1 MWLSPVRQLG
11 PQPLVAKD
19 SYVTHLRV
27 VIAEDHPQMA
37 LHLRAL
43 LASEYD
49 VRIVSDGRA
58 LMVAVDLE
66 TPDIIISDIKMPGL
80 NGLAAAP
87 NIRAKHPEVPFIFV
101 SVQDDPAVIRK
112 ALAEGARGYVIKSD
126 AGDELAGAVE
136 AVLCGGR
143 YLSSSARAA
152 LGSGPV

>member
-1 MWLSPVRQLG
+1 
-11 PQPLVAKD
+11 
-19 SYVTHLRV
+19 
-27 VIAEDHPQMA
+27 MA

-49 VRIVSDGRA
+49 VRIVSDGWA
-58 LMVAVDLE
+58 LMAAVDLE
-66 TPDIIISDIKMPGL
+66 TPDIIISDIRMPGL
-80 NGLAAAP
+80 NGLAAALS
-87 NIRAKHPEVPFIFV
+87 IRAKHPELPLIFV
-101 SVQDDPAVIRK
+101 SIQDDPAVIRK

>member
-11 PQPLVAKD
+11 PAHRVVPESTQPLVAKD

-66 TPDIIISDIKMPGL
+66 TPD
-80 NGLAAAP
+80 
-87 NIRAKHPEVPFIFV
+87 RRVF
-101 SVQDDPAVIRK
+101 
-112 ALAEGARGYVIKSD
+112 RG
-126 AGDELAGAVE
+126 G
-136 AVLCGGR
+136 
-143 YLSSSARAA
+143 
-152 LGSGPV
+152 